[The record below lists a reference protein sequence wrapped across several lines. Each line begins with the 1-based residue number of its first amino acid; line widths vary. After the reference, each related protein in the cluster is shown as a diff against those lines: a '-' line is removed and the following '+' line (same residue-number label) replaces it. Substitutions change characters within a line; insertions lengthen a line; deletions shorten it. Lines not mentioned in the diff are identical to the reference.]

1 MFLDIFALIVITLLI
16 AVVIWLVVLLGN
28 MPGDIARKRN
38 HPQVAAITALGWI
51 GLITMGAGWFVA
63 MVWAYYIPENSAA
76 ADSDLQERVNNLE
89 SQLKHLQAGG
99 GES

>member
-1 MFLDIFALIVITLLI
+1 MILDIFALIVITLLI

-51 GLITMGAGWFVA
+51 GLITMGIGWFIA
-63 MVWAYYIPENSAA
+63 MVWAYYIPDSPDA
-76 ADSDLQERVNNLE
+76 ADSDLQQRVKDLE
-89 SQLKHLQAGG
+89 NQLQQLQAGG

>member
-1 MFLDIFALIVITLLI
+1 MVLDIFALIVITLLI
-16 AVVIWLVVLLGN
+16 AVVIWLVVWLGN
-28 MPGDIARKRN
+28 MPGNIARKRN

-51 GLITMGAGWFVA
+51 GLITMGVGWFVA
-63 MVWAYYIPENSAA
+63 MVWAYYLPDNPDA

-89 SQLKHLQAGG
+89 SQLKQLQAGG